1 MSATDI
7 LIVGGLAVLV
17 VALLRASEILSKN
30 PHQQLKAHEDLAG
43 QFPANMSTSEKF
55 RLINLFGLSP
65 SNPIRP
71 WLLVIAVVVL
81 FLFVAW
87 LQ

>member
-1 MSATDI
+1 MSEADI
-7 LIVGGLAVLV
+7 LIAGGLVVLV
-17 VALLRASEILSKN
+17 IALLRASAILSKN
-30 PHQQLKAHEDLAG
+30 PHQHLKAHEDLAG
-43 QFPANMSTSEKF
+43 QFPANMSIFEKF

-65 SNPIRP
+65 SSPIRP

-81 FLFVAW
+81 FFIVAW